1 MPLAPAFNAV
11 RNLSPDGAVGMATLG
26 LLLIFLELN
35 RPGRVLPASVGLLLF
50 LLASATLFRLRLQLW
65 PALLLVAM
73 GMVAGLNLYRR
84 LPSWLLV
91 LATAGWVVA
100 LRFLVR
106 PQDTRY
112 VHMPVALAAGGLLG
126 VLSAVLTRI
135 AYRAR
140 RAKALN

>member
-1 MPLAPAFNAV
+1 
-11 RNLSPDGAVGMATLG
+11 MATLG

-35 RPGRVLPASVGLLLF
+35 RPGRVLPAGVGLLLL
-50 LLASATLFRLRLQLW
+50 LLASATLFRLRLQPW
-65 PALLLVAM
+65 PASLVIVM
-73 GMVAGLNLYRR
+73 GMIAGLNLYRR

-91 LATAGWVVA
+91 LTTAGWVVA

-106 PQDTRY
+106 PQDSRC